1 MKTKTITA
9 PTELKADVTYHAYTA
24 DTSDIEARFESR
36 YGYAPKKAY
45 RFGGVVYVKTRSE
58 KNG

>member
-1 MKTKTITA
+1 MKTKTIAT
-9 PTELKADVTYHAYTA
+9 PTELKAGITYHAYTA

-45 RFGGVVYVKTRSE
+45 QFGGVVYVKTRDKE
-58 KNG
+58 L